1 TISGRGVMTWPSG
14 DRYEGDFSNGV
25 MAGQGIRYFANGDR
39 YEGAFANNT
48 MEGEGRYYA
57 ADGSIVYDGPWV
69 QGCAVNS
76 DDKRLTE

>member
-1 TISGRGVMTWPSG
+1 MTWPSG
-14 DRYEGDFSNGV
+14 DKYEGDFSNGV
-25 MAGQGIRYFANGDR
+25 MAGHGIRYFANGDR
-39 YEGAFANNT
+39 YEGSFANNT